1 MTKSQIALMAHN
13 YELRLNA
20 LNLALEN
27 VKALPFPEEDIQ
39 MTLEIMRAE
48 YSDKL
53 DNLSIDKEYHIAFE
67 GGGWNT
73 TTATNDED
81 ALKFAKAEYDGKHT
95 KVKTVFLSESM
106 PKNF

>member
-13 YELRLNA
+13 YTQRIQA
-20 LNLALEN
+20 LDLAISKLTDLVHATN
-27 VKALPFPEEDIQ
+27 HF
-39 MTLEIMRAE
+39 TLEIMRAE

-73 TTATNDED
+73 THATNDED

-95 KVKTVFLSESM
+95 KVKTVFESESM